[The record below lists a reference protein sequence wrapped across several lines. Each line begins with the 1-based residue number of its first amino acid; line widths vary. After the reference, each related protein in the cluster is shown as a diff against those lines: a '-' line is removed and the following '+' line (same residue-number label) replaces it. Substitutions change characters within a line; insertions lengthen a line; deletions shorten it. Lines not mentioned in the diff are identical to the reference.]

1 MTSLVLDTHTLV
13 WYIVEPQK
21 LSANAINVLDSMNNE
36 EDIIYIS
43 AISLIEIKYLIE
55 KGRLPGIVL
64 ERIVEAINYAD
75 SALVVASI
83 DFNIANA
90 IEQINRLEVPDMP
103 DRIIAATALYLS
115 LPLITRDRKIR
126 SLNNIQTIW

>member
-1 MTSLVLDTHTLV
+1 MTSLVLDTHALV

-43 AISLIEIKYLIE
+43 AISLIEINYLIE
-55 KGRLPGIVL
+55 KERLPRIVL

-75 SALVVASI
+75 SALVVASV
-83 DFNIANA
+83 DFNVANA